1 MDNRIEFIRQ
11 WYSRGENSKDE
22 FDRFI
27 FLWLCMVCIAKYWY
41 SQSRKLDR
49 NYDEPLE
56 DGTFIKKFYEN
67 DQNSKLIMDAIEDLP
82 EFDQLA
88 KRKSPSEEYIISY
101 PGKEEGL
108 FKDLY
113 MHKCFGTVMTIKNQS
128 KAIGIALRA
137 IRNNLFHGGKLY
149 ESSADKNLLKL
160 ATPILKIILLK
171 AANEIM
177 HIDLN
182 RSIKDESDKV

>member
-1 MDNRIEFIRQ
+1 MSLIDLFFCGFAWFALQNIGILKVESLTEIMM
-11 WYSRGENSKDE
+11 S
-22 FDRFI
+22 
-27 FLWLCMVCIAKYWY
+27 LWKMEL
-41 SQSRKLDR
+41 SL
-49 NYDEPLE
+49 
-56 DGTFIKKFYEN
+56 
-67 DQNSKLIMDAIEDLP
+67 
-82 EFDQLA
+82 
-88 KRKSPSEEYIISY
+88 IISY

-182 RSIKDESDKV
+182 RSNKDESDKV